1 MDKNNW
7 AKVIFMGSKT
17 LTNFLNKTQPAAI
30 PFTLAS
36 ILPNVSQT
44 LDGTGF
50 IFGAG
55 ASYEAGYPMMPK
67 LTRDVIASLNGTERS
82 ILDEALSSAGISY
95 DNDNTIPN
103 IEELADLVIAHHIN
117 SDQPRFKDLENKLR
131 QLTLEIIL
139 SVESPDLSNHITFF
153 EKLKARAFGRPC
165 SVWIWT
171 TNYDLLL
178 ETAASIAGV
187 QVENGF
193 TGTTERY
200 FTPDIF
206 QKVSGTLGSRLIGG
220 SRFTP
225 NNQLVIKLFKLH
237 GSISWIKQGTHIF
250 ERHPLAISADAQRVL
265 VMPRRRKVMDTLVCP
280 YDSLFSIS
288 RRVLGSQCKYL
299 ASCGFSFSDDHI
311 NQNLFFPIINDAKCH
326 LSVLS
331 DCEPTALSSIV
342 CLRNYNGG
350 YQSGLRIKGQE
361 TEGTTDLWK
370 FSEFV
375 KLF

>member
-1 MDKNNW
+1 
-7 AKVIFMGSKT
+7 MGSNT
-17 LTNFLNKTQPAAI
+17 PTNPHTVSQPAAA
-30 PFTLAS
+30 PFTLNS
-36 ILPNVSQT
+36 ILPNISQA

-67 LTRDVIASLNGTERS
+67 LTKDVIGALNDTEKTALNEVLGSAELTYDGDTGT
-82 ILDEALSSAGISY
+82 
-95 DNDNTIPN
+95 PN

-117 SDQPRFKDLENKLR
+117 SNQPRFKDLENRFR
-131 QLTLEIIL
+131 QLILDIIL
-139 SVESPDLSNHITFF
+139 SIEDPDLSNHITFF
-153 EKLKARAFGRPC
+153 EKLKKRAFGRPC

-178 ETAASIAGV
+178 ETGAGIAGV

-200 FTPDIF
+200 FTPDVF
-206 QKVSGTLGSRLIGG
+206 QKISGTLGSRLIGG

-225 NNQLVIKLFKLH
+225 NNQLVVKIIKLH
-237 GSISWIKQGTHIF
+237 GSVSWLKRREYVF
-250 ERHPLAISADAQRVL
+250 ERHPAAINSDTERVM
-265 VMPRRRKVMDTLVCP
+265 VMPRRRKVMDTLVSP
-280 YDSLFSIS
+280 YDSLFNIS

-311 NQNLFFPIINDAKCH
+311 NQNLFLPVISDSKCH

-331 DCEPTALSSIV
+331 DREPTALSSIV
-342 CLRNYNGG
+342 SLRNYNGG
-350 YQSGLRIKGQE
+350 YEGSLKIRGHEAQ
-361 TEGTTDLWK
+361 GTTDLWK
-370 FSEFV
+370 FSKFV
-375 KLF
+375 ELF